1 MADEQERLK
10 KAAAEARQQ
19 AINAENRANNSS
31 CFIYDAEV
39 LMFDGAI
46 KMIKDIGPGDKLRG
60 LGNNLVTVVF
70 VDVSELG
77 NRSLV
82 GLNGRA
88 ARMTED
94 HPVYSA
100 VFNDSNQL
108 DETEEMN
115 HCLQLGAEP
124 LLFAHL
130 ESALASRHWP
140 NAQSF
145 SIGSSMVWSHDVNIN
160 NGLLSQKSEVVENIN
175 WLPSGTLPSSTLVYD
190 IITDMPSY
198 NVDGIFVRSDFP
210 PVLAYPQASLLVE
223 RLATL
228 VVHHE
233 VIRAITVSADIKS
246 IPKSKEFDIVAREF
260 ELELSKYI
268 AQQHLTAESFANSSI
283 PLQSSVSTYFDMN
296 PTFSIDCV
304 TSEFQSCMNSSKW
317 IDVLSAK
324 YKDFTSQI
332 TRDAKLAWSASRLW
346 AVLFP
351 ILQCL
356 LKDAALQSGESIDK
370 LSIIQF
376 NAVEKKIISIARA
389 TWRIGE
395 RESESYPRCSIAE
408 KEPANNGNKL
418 FFVAIA
424 DFEESVD
431 SPVVNTENIAIFKKA
446 IGTRMMGE
454 IVSFIGE
461 KQSGKTALLL
471 KRATAKGYDTSGF
484 SLPDS
489 HSLWLIWGC
498 RDSSEGLIID
508 VYLIEQRLLAL
519 SFLCSSFVTYL
530 YRSCST
536 PDRSLISKFH
546 SAANFVFDFLHEKN
560 NDEDESEI
568 GIQDISLADETESEM
583 MSVEEFINDESDDLP
598 QFLMFVPNLS
608 INPESCQIYENNNDE
623 IDSSSVTTHTT
634 KMSSDND
641 NKLMKDRNSFHHRK
655 LLILPA
661 VSFVLVNST
670 LVDDQQTSK
679 SLAEIMFDV
688 YPENES
694 KRYSRNVTLDALG
707 LFPEVVVTQVYRF
720 EVSIVLIIDALE
732 LHIIYLT

>member
-10 KAAAEARQQ
+10 KEAAKARQQ
-19 AINAENRANNSS
+19 AISAQNRANKSS
-31 CFIYDAEV
+31 CFISDAEV
-39 LMFDGAI
+39 LMFDGSI

-100 VFNDSNQL
+100 VLNGSNQL

-124 LLFAHL
+124 LLFGHL
-130 ESALASRHWP
+130 ESALNSRHWP

-160 NGLLSQKSEVVENIN
+160 NGLLSQKSEVIENIN

-246 IPKSKEFDIVAREF
+246 IPKSKEFDIVARGL

-268 AQQHLTAESFANSSI
+268 AQQHLTGESFVNSSI

-395 RESESYPRCSIAE
+395 CKSEFYPRCSIAE
-408 KEPANNGNKL
+408 KQPTNNENKL

-424 DFEESVD
+424 DFEES

-471 KRATAKGYDTSGF
+471 KRAAAKGYDISGF

-498 RDSSEGLIID
+498 RDSSEGHVID
-508 VYLIEQRLLAL
+508 VYLKSPGLSGFAAGLIEQRLLTL
-519 SFLCSSFVTYL
+519 SFLCSSFVAYL
-530 YRSCST
+530 HRSCST

-546 SAANFVFDFLHEKN
+546 CAANFVFDFLHEKN

-583 MSVEEFINDESDDLP
+583 VSVEEFINDESDDLP

-608 INPESCQIYENNNDE
+608 IDPESRQIYENNNNE

-634 KMSSDND
+634 KMSSDSD
-641 NKLMKDRNSFHHRK
+641 NNLMKDINDFHHRK

-661 VSFVLVNST
+661 VSFILVNST

-688 YPENES
+688 YSENANI
-694 KRYSRNVTLDALG
+694 RYSRNVTLDALG
-707 LFPEVVVTQVYRF
+707 LFPEVVVTQVY
-720 EVSIVLIIDALE
+720 
-732 LHIIYLT
+732 